1 MYWITNE
8 EGSLIFKKKSNVSGS
23 SSSMKLAMDA
33 TGGSLDIHHVSSA
46 SNITVVMADSA
57 KAKFQVEG
65 LFVPSSSKKNALI
78 SAKFQDL
85 FVKIPVTIVDR

>member
-1 MYWITNE
+1 
-8 EGSLIFKKKSNVSGS
+8 
-23 SSSMKLAMDA
+23 
-33 TGGSLDIHHVSSA
+33 
-46 SNITVVMADSA
+46 MADSA